1 MSLKNLDEYLQ
12 YDLRIKA
19 IGMLLVKSL
28 IHILTLLNLELF
40 IKLRYIQSRTSAD
53 FDISDTILLTYIVA
67 GIYSLGKIRYKR
79 YFDISGIRYIRF
91 PLYFL
96 FLNITENPYIF

>member
-40 IKLRYIQSRTSAD
+40 IKLRYIRSRTSAD

-67 GIYSLGKIRYKR
+67 GIYSLGK
-79 YFDISGIRYIRF
+79 FDISGTSIYPVFDISGSHCIYMYIKV
-91 PLYFL
+91 
-96 FLNITENPYIF
+96 